1 PMLAQAMTLRQL
13 TYFLAVAEEQSIT
26 RAASRLHV
34 AQPSLSQ
41 QIRSLERE
49 LGGELIERLARSV
62 RLTALGRELEPH
74 ARDVVLA
81 AERARK
87 AVAAALATETGEL
100 EIATVRSIAVGMLPS
115 SLTRWRAA
123 HPSTT
128 VRLHEFSH
136 RAVLEDRVRSGLADL
151 AIGPLPQHWDGVI
164 ADLGW
169 EEFVVVL
176 QAGDPAGNE
185 PGPLRLEVLSD
196 RRWVLF
202 EPQHGLNDFVTF
214 ACAAAGFT
222 PIAAVQT
229 SQVEAAARLA
239 AAGLGPAIVP
249 ANAVPSDLE
258 AVVLPL
264 DPPVGRQLTA
274 YARHAFSPL
283 AKAYLEC
290 LSQEDWNPRPER
302 SLIVP

>member
-1 PMLAQAMTLRQL
+1 MLAHPMTLRQL
-13 TYFLAVAEEQSIT
+13 SYFIAVAEEQSIT
-26 RAASRLHV
+26 RAAHRLHV

-49 LGGELIERLARSV
+49 LGGDLIERLPRSI

-81 AERARK
+81 AGRARK
-87 AVAAALATETGEL
+87 AVEAALATESGEL
-100 EIATVRSIAVGMLPS
+100 EIATVRSVAVGVLPS
-115 SLTRWRAA
+115 SLRRWRAG
-123 HPSTT
+123 HPNTT

-151 AIGPLPQHWDGVI
+151 AIGPRPQHWEGSL
-164 ADLGW
+164 APLGW

-176 QAGDPAGNE
+176 EAGDPAGDT
-185 PGPLRLEVLSD
+185 PGPLHLEVLSD

-202 EPQHGLNDFVTF
+202 EPEHGLNDFVTF

-222 PIAAVQT
+222 PIPAVQT

-249 ANAVPSDLE
+249 ANAVPPDLD
-258 AVVLPL
+258 ATVLPL
-264 DPPVGRQLTA
+264 DPPVGRELTA
-274 YARHAFSPL
+274 YSRHVFSPL

-290 LSQEDWNPRPER
+290 LSEEDWNPRPER